1 MNPLFLFLIIFIF
14 GFVKSQKPPFLQ
26 SEFER
31 ALTAYGPGLA
41 VFSPYSNVDLFYD
54 NIPFI
59 GKIPVLG
66 KEGTASKT
74 GISPFY
80 PLHGNPSKPFP
91 PLYLARPLPI
101 HAPDPVEVVA
111 VPLDEEALHGEPLW
125 PKELTL
131 PWEDKEK
138 GDDDDGKETTEKG
151 DKKDIKNPF
160 ENIDVEAPSKGT
172 KNPFGEGF
180 IENDSAEF
188 ESKEAVNWLS
198 ITDKKV
204 IKPLNVDEIKSKIEA
219 TKEVEESA
227 EYDDENNEALKSRS
241 NRLSVIRKKL
251 NNM

>member
-1 MNPLFLFLIIFIF
+1 MRSLSFIFLIF

-26 SEFER
+26 SEYER
-31 ALTAYGPGLA
+31 AITAYGPGLA
-41 VFSPYSNVDLFYD
+41 VFSPYSYVDLFYD
-54 NIPFI
+54 NIPFV

-111 VPLDEEALHGEPLW
+111 VPLEEEALHGEPLW

-131 PWEDKEK
+131 PWEEKEE
-138 GDDDDGKETTEKG
+138 DEDGKETKEKG

-160 ENIDVEAPSKGT
+160 ENIDVDAPSKGT

-188 ESKEAVNWLS
+188 ESKEAVNWLAV
-198 ITDKKV
+198 TDKKV
-204 IKPLNVDEIKSKIEA
+204 VKPLKNDDQSKSKGDKAKEEA
-219 TKEVEESA
+219 EEESA
-227 EYDDENNEALKSRS
+227 EYVDDEIPKSRAS
-241 NRLSVIRKKL
+241 RLSVIKKNL
-251 NNM
+251 NKI